1 MKILFISSNLIGDS
15 ILSTGVLSYL
25 IEKYPNSKIT
35 VVSGPTSR
43 QLFENFPNLERIV
56 AIKKM
61 KYNLHWIV
69 MWSKIIN
76 NKWDLIIDL
85 RSSFIS
91 YIVFSKKRKIFKKN
105 NTNILQ
111 VKKLSNFMN
120 VTDILKPKIY
130 SNNEEDDLAKKI
142 IGNKVVIAIA
152 PGGNWTP
159 KVWPIEKYNQMI
171 LKLKKLYQNRQ
182 IYFLIVGSKKEEKIY
197 FKNLTKNI
205 DTRYL
210 INIMGTSLTLTYS
223 YLSQCKLFIG
233 NDSGLM
239 HLSAATGIKT
249 IGLFGPTRDDWY
261 APFGDN
267 CFVIRTKE
275 TYDELKSTSND
286 SNQSLMNSIESDQLI
301 NYILNNN
308 LL

>member
-1 MKILFISSNLIGDS
+1 LKILFISSNLIGDS